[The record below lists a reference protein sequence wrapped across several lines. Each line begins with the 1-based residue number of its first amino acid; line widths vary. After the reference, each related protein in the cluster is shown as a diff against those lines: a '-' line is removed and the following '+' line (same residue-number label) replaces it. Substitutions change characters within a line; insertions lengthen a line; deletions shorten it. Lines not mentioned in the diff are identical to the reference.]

1 MNEFLNKL
9 RDSQDLFFKG
19 FVILFALGIIVF
31 LMPKEG
37 KFKYEFQKGK
47 PWLHENLYA
56 PYDFAIIKSDAELI
70 KEEQA
75 IRNNS
80 SLYFVL
86 DKTVEEKALYNLNT
100 SLLAQLDTL
109 KVREHKKYIEIVSLA
124 IKLLNNVY
132 SQGIIQPIENRELKN
147 DDLITLIS
155 VNETIEGEKGSFMT
169 VKLASEYLRNE
180 SQKLKQ
186 GSRGILQNLILDNLH
201 HNVLYDE
208 TTSEKVLNDRLSK
221 LSKTKGK
228 VEKEQLIVGKGQVVN
243 DELWLQLQS
252 LKIEY
257 EIKKGSEK
265 NFYFIAAGQV
275 LIVGMVFLVMVLFLS
290 LFRQKII
297 NVNNRV
303 MFIVVSFTLT
313 VLMGM
318 IPLYFEQVPIYA
330 LPFCILP
337 ILIKSFYDELLAS
350 YIYFLAII
358 LIGFYAPNGFEF
370 VFLQVI
376 TGLIALFSLVSLRKR
391 SQLLTTVFII
401 FLSYS
406 VSNLAILIVQEGN
419 WQNIKIENFYWFGAS
434 AILTLLVY
442 PLIYIYE
449 KIFGFLSDVTLME
462 IADTNSPLLRELAAK
477 APGTFQHSMQVA
489 NLAERAILK
498 VGGSPLLVRTGA
510 LYHDIGKMLAPHYFI
525 ENQVGGVNPHNDL
538 EPNESAKIIIN
549 HVLKGIEIAKK
560 NNLPEVIIDFIRSH
574 HGTSTVKY
582 FLYQYKTLHP
592 EKETDTGDFTYPGPI
607 PFSKET
613 AVLMMADACEAAS
626 RSLNEYNEE
635 SLSSLVTNIIDG
647 QAKEGQFAN
656 ADITYK
662 DISVIKRI
670 FINMLQNIYHVRIAY
685 PKST

>member
-124 IKLLNNVY
+124 TKLLNNVY

-228 VEKEQLIVGKGQVVN
+228 VEKEQLIVSKGQVVN

-265 NFYFIAAGQV
+265 NFYFITAGQV
-275 LIVGMVFLVMVLFLS
+275 LIVGMLFLVMVLFLS

>member
-124 IKLLNNVY
+124 TKLLNNVY

-265 NFYFIAAGQV
+265 NFYFITAGQV

-592 EKETDTGDFTYPGPI
+592 EKETDTGNFTYPGPI

>member
-180 SQKLKQ
+180 LQKLKQ

-265 NFYFIAAGQV
+265 NFYFITAGQV

>member
-1 MNEFLNKL
+1 M
-9 RDSQDLFFKG
+9 
-19 FVILFALGIIVF
+19 
-31 LMPKEG
+31 
-37 KFKYEFQKGK
+37 
-47 PWLHENLYA
+47 
-56 PYDFAIIKSDAELI
+56 
-70 KEEQA
+70 
-75 IRNNS
+75 
-80 SLYFVL
+80 
-86 DKTVEEKALYNLNT
+86 
-100 SLLAQLDTL
+100 
-109 KVREHKKYIEIVSLA
+109 
-124 IKLLNNVY
+124 
-132 SQGIIQPIENRELKN
+132 
-147 DDLITLIS
+147 
-155 VNETIEGEKGSFMT
+155 
-169 VKLASEYLRNE
+169 
-180 SQKLKQ
+180 
-186 GSRGILQNLILDNLH
+186 
-201 HNVLYDE
+201 
-208 TTSEKVLNDRLSK
+208 
-221 LSKTKGK
+221 
-228 VEKEQLIVGKGQVVN
+228 
-243 DELWLQLQS
+243 
-252 LKIEY
+252 
-257 EIKKGSEK
+257 
-265 NFYFIAAGQV
+265 
-275 LIVGMVFLVMVLFLS
+275 
-290 LFRQKII
+290 
-297 NVNNRV
+297 
-303 MFIVVSFTLT
+303 
-313 VLMGM
+313 
-318 IPLYFEQVPIYA
+318 
-330 LPFCILP
+330 
-337 ILIKSFYDELLAS
+337 LAS

-592 EKETDTGDFTYPGPI
+592 EKEIDTGDFTYPGPI

-647 QAKEGQFAN
+647 QGKEGQFAN

>member
-9 RDSQDLFFKG
+9 RHSQDLFFKG
-19 FVILFALGIIVF
+19 FVLLFALGIIVF

-124 IKLLNNVY
+124 TKLLNNVY

-155 VNETIEGEKGSFMT
+155 GNETIEGEKGSFMT

-186 GSRGILQNLILDNLH
+186 GSREILQNLILDNLH

-208 TTSEKVLNDRLSK
+208 TTTEKVLNDRLSK

-228 VEKEQLIVGKGQVVN
+228 VEKEQLIVSKGQVVN

-265 NFYFIAAGQV
+265 NFYFIFAGQV

-376 TGLIALFSLVSLRKR
+376 AGLIALFSLVSLRKR

-462 IADTNSPLLRELAAK
+462 IADTNSLLLRELATK

-498 VGGSPLLVRTGA
+498 VGGNPLLVRTGA

-525 ENQVGGVNPHNDL
+525 ENQVGGINPHDDL

-549 HVLKGIEIAKK
+549 HVLKGIEMAKK
-560 NNLPEVIIDFIRSH
+560 NNLPEVIVDFIRSH

-582 FLYQYKTLHP
+582 FLYQYKTLLP
-592 EKETDTGDFTYPGPI
+592 EKEIDTAAFTYPGPI

-662 DISVIKRI
+662 DISVIKSI

-685 PKST
+685 PKSA